1 VTNNFNLLIN
11 IRFFIFILS
20 LIILLI
26 FYKLDYL
33 NIFFLISYQYLLF
46 KLNEF
51 SIFLNQKIDLLY
63 FRVKSLKKIKL

>member
-1 VTNNFNLLIN
+1 MTNNFNLLIN